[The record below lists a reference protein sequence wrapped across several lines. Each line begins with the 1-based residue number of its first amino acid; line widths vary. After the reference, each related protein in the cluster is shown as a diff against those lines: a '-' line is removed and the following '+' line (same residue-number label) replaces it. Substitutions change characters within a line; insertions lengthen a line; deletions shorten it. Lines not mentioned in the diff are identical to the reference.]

1 MRTLLAFILA
11 YPQRSSIML
20 AALLVAGLA
29 EGLSLTTLLPLL
41 STVGGESTE
50 SGVGAYIVQNLRA
63 IGIEPSIG
71 VMLLV
76 IVGGM
81 IVRSLL
87 VLLAN
92 RQVGFTVAHVATSLR
107 LELIEALLASR
118 WEYYLRQKTGSL
130 ANSVA
135 TEAYRAATGF
145 EFGANAIAFFL
156 QVVVYAAVAFM
167 ISWQATLISLVIGV
181 IFLAV
186 LHRLVDAAGRAGSR
200 QTQLLRSLLS
210 YLTDVLS
217 SVKPLK
223 AMARDNVSDA
233 ILREQTIQLE
243 TAMRKEVISK
253 ETLRALQEPM
263 LAALAAAGL
272 YVTIVWLQQTLV
284 SVMVLVFLL
293 TRVLGLLNKTQRRF
307 QQMKAQES
315 AYWAL
320 RAAAEEARSASES
333 LTGTKQPSLEHSI
346 NVRNVWFNYGAIS
359 VFRGLNMQIPVK
371 ALTVVVGSSGIG
383 KSTLL
388 DLLCALTRPDR
399 GEILVDGVSLNDI
412 DLRRWRHMIGYV
424 PQDTILL
431 HDSILNN
438 IIIGEP
444 DLTEAD
450 AERALRQAGA
460 WGFVAAFPQGIHTV
474 IGERGGRLSGG
485 QRQRIAIARALAH
498 QPRFLILDEPT
509 NALDPDS
516 ERVICDTLRTL
527 SNNLTLIAVS
537 HQTAVIDAADQLFRL
552 SDGKAISI
560 ENKSVPEKKEAV
572 V

>member
-11 YPQRSSIML
+11 YPRRSSIML

-41 STVGGESTE
+41 STVGGESAE

-63 IGIEPSIG
+63 VGIEPSIG
-71 VMLLV
+71 VMLLI

-167 ISWQATLISLVIGV
+167 ISWQATLISLVMGV

-186 LHRLVDAAGRAGSR
+186 LHRLVEAAGRAGSR

-210 YLTDVLS
+210 YLTDVLG

-223 AMARDNVSDA
+223 AMARDNVADA

-253 ETLRALQEPM
+253 EALRALQEPM

-359 VFRGLNMQIPVK
+359 VFRGLDMQIPVK

-388 DLLCALTRPDR
+388 DLLCALVRPDR
-399 GEILVDGVSLNDI
+399 GEILIDGVSLNDI

-498 QPRFLILDEPT
+498 KPCFLILDEPT
-509 NALDPDS
+509 SALDPDS
-516 ERVICDTLRTL
+516 ERVICETLRTL

-537 HQTAVIDAADQLFRL
+537 HQAAVIEAADHLFRL
-552 SDGKAISI
+552 SDGKAILI
-560 ENKSVPEKKEAV
+560 ENKSVPEKKEAIV
-572 V
+572 

>member
-11 YPQRSSIML
+11 YPRRSSIML

-41 STVGGESTE
+41 STVGGESAE

-63 IGIEPSIG
+63 VGIEPSIG
-71 VMLLV
+71 VMLLI

-186 LHRLVDAAGRAGSR
+186 LHRLVEAAGRAGSR

-210 YLTDVLS
+210 YLTDVLG

-223 AMARDNVSDA
+223 AMARDNVADA

-253 ETLRALQEPM
+253 EALRALQEPM

-359 VFRGLNMQIPVK
+359 VFRGLDMQIPVK
-371 ALTVVVGSSGIG
+371 ALTVVVGTSGIG

-498 QPRFLILDEPT
+498 KPCFLILDEPT
-509 NALDPDS
+509 SALDPDS
-516 ERVICDTLRTL
+516 ERVICETLRTL

-537 HQTAVIDAADQLFRL
+537 HQAAVIEAADHLFRL
-552 SDGKAISI
+552 SDGKAILI
-560 ENKSVPEKKEAV
+560 ENKSVPEKKEAIV
-572 V
+572 

>member
-41 STVGGESTE
+41 STVGGESAE

-63 IGIEPSIG
+63 VGIEPSIG
-71 VMLLV
+71 VMLLI

-210 YLTDVLS
+210 YLTDVLG

-223 AMARDNVSDA
+223 AMARDNVADA

-253 ETLRALQEPM
+253 EALRALQEPM

-333 LTGTKQPSLEHSI
+333 LTGSKHPSLEHSI

-359 VFRGLNMQIPVK
+359 VFRGLDMQIPVK

-388 DLLCALTRPDR
+388 DLLCALARPDR
-399 GEILVDGVSLNDI
+399 GEILIDGVSLNDI

-498 QPRFLILDEPT
+498 KPRFLILDEPT

-516 ERVICDTLRTL
+516 ERVICETLRTL

-537 HQTAVIDAADQLFRL
+537 HQTAVIEAADHLFRL
-552 SDGKAISI
+552 SDGKAILI
-560 ENKSVPEKKEAV
+560 ENKSVPEKKEAIV
-572 V
+572 

>member
-11 YPQRSSIML
+11 YPRRSSIML

-41 STVGGESTE
+41 STVGGESAE

-63 IGIEPSIG
+63 VGIEPSIG
-71 VMLLV
+71 VMLLI

-167 ISWQATLISLVIGV
+167 ISWQATLISLVMGV

-186 LHRLVDAAGRAGSR
+186 LHRLVEAAGRAGSR

-210 YLTDVLS
+210 YLTDVLG

-223 AMARDNVSDA
+223 AMARDNVADA

-253 ETLRALQEPM
+253 EALRALQEPM

-359 VFRGLNMQIPVK
+359 VFRGLDMQIPVK
-371 ALTVVVGSSGIG
+371 ALTVVVGTSGIG

-498 QPRFLILDEPT
+498 KPCFLILDEPT
-509 NALDPDS
+509 SALDPDS
-516 ERVICDTLRTL
+516 ERVICETLRTL

-537 HQTAVIDAADQLFRL
+537 HQAAVIEAADHLFRL
-552 SDGKAISI
+552 SDGKAILI
-560 ENKSVPEKKEAV
+560 ENKSVPEKKEAIV
-572 V
+572 

>member
-41 STVGGESTE
+41 STVGGESAE

-156 QVVVYAAVAFM
+156 QVVVYAVVAFM
-167 ISWQATLISLVIGV
+167 ISWQATLVSLVIGM
-181 IFLAV
+181 IFLTV

-210 YLTDVLS
+210 YLTDVLG

-223 AMARDNVSDA
+223 AMARDNVADA

-359 VFRGLNMQIPVK
+359 VFRGLDMQIPVK

>member
-1 MRTLLAFILA
+1 
-11 YPQRSSIML
+11 ML

-41 STVGGESTE
+41 STVGGESAE

-63 IGIEPSIG
+63 VGIEPSIG
-71 VMLLV
+71 VMLLI

-118 WEYYLRQKTGSL
+118 WEYYLRQKIGSL

-167 ISWQATLISLVIGV
+167 ISWQATVISLVMGV

-186 LHRLVDAAGRAGSR
+186 LHRLVEAAGRAGSR

-210 YLTDVLS
+210 YLTDVLG

-223 AMARDNVSDA
+223 AMARDNVADA

-253 ETLRALQEPM
+253 EALRALQEPM

-359 VFRGLNMQIPVK
+359 VFRGLDMQIPVK
-371 ALTVVVGSSGIG
+371 ALTVVVGTSGIG

-450 AERALRQAGA
+450 AGRALRQAGA
-460 WGFVAAFPQGIHTV
+460 WDFVAAFPQGIHTV

-509 NALDPDS
+509 SALDPDS
-516 ERVICDTLRTL
+516 ERVICETLRTL

-537 HQTAVIDAADQLFRL
+537 HQAAVIEAADHLFRL
-552 SDGKAISI
+552 SDGKAILI
-560 ENKSVPEKKEAV
+560 ENKSVPEKKEAIV
-572 V
+572 